1 MGLPEYIKSADEL
14 PTHVDRQRTPKT
26 SALMKAI
33 LPGLKN
39 PLVYQKCLEE
49 NQDILLRLLPTS
61 TCTIAIVKDRLCR
74 LSSQDRQQP
83 QPYNKGQLQF
93 TSYKKSADKM
103 KKSGKRHD
111 KDNTFQ
117 DKDGMKRQDCHCCGT
132 RPAHPKSVS
141 SQRFNVSQLW

>member
-49 NQDILLRLLPTS
+49 NQDTLKMYRVIEIATDIYMYDRDCQRSIMQTVITGSAAATAIQQGS
-61 TCTIAIVKDRLCR
+61 TPVHK
-74 LSSQDRQQP
+74 
-83 QPYNKGQLQF
+83 LQE
-93 TSYKKSADKM
+93 
-103 KKSGKRHD
+103 KR
-111 KDNTFQ
+111 
-117 DKDGMKRQDCHCCGT
+117 RQDEKIRKET
-132 RPAHPKSVS
+132 
-141 SQRFNVSQLW
+141 